1 MRPHNYKVSH
11 FGEIDSTNTQVAA
24 AARAGA
30 PDGTVY
36 WADFQSAGR
45 GRLDRVWEAPP
56 GSCLMA
62 SVLIR
67 EPLLALDRVH
77 AITGVVALSM
87 IEALGDFDIAGAAMK
102 WPNDVLVGENKLAGV
117 LAELVDA
124 PPRAAVVVGF
134 GINVTYGGPPEAQAT
149 SLAIMTG
156 RTLDRAAL
164 LDAIL
169 NRVAMN
175 RALLRD
181 DAGWQTLRERLE
193 GVLSTIGQEV
203 VVELSDGSLTG
214 HAVGL
219 SEKGYLLL
227 DTEQGRR
234 EVVTGDLRH
243 LRSTGRTDSGK

>member
-1 MRPHNYKVSH
+1 M
-11 FGEIDSTNTQVAA
+11 
-24 AARAGA
+24 
-30 PDGTVY
+30 
-36 WADFQSAGR
+36 
-45 GRLDRVWEAPP
+45 
-56 GSCLMA
+56 
-62 SVLIR
+62 
-67 EPLLALDRVH
+67 
-77 AITGVVALSM
+77 
-87 IEALGDFDIAGAAMK
+87 
-102 WPNDVLVGENKLAGV
+102 
-117 LAELVDA
+117 
-124 PPRAAVVVGF
+124 VGF